1 MSTYSASTSHG
12 KTGRTNVADPLSC
25 NPSYRLS
32 LVAHALRAQL
42 CVTTR
47 SKTTATLAA
56 VPVTPT
62 EPALQTQDG
71 LWENSLP
78 LVTSLTSPHVTFV
91 TSPVTPSNPFD
102 LAADTVISE
111 DMVMEVAEQ
120 PVLDLYAELK
130 QGYQSDAWFANSNN
144 RQELNLIDGLWW
156 KGDRLVI
163 PNVSLVRTALL
174 WDYHDS
180 PYAGHLGVNKTL
192 HNMQRS
198 FWWQGMFSDI
208 NGYVRTCVSCQR
220 SKRSPVKPSGL
231 LQPLHIRYSYIC

>member
-1 MSTYSASTSHG
+1 MS
-12 KTGRTNVADPLSC
+12 R
-25 NPSYRLS
+25 NPSYRPATS
-32 LVAHALRAQL
+32 LAAHVLRAQL
-42 CVTTR
+42 CVTTQ
-47 SKTTATLAA
+47 SKTIPTPAATL
-56 VPVTPT
+56 VTPF

-71 LWENSLP
+71 PWANSLP
-78 LVTSLTSPHVTFV
+78 PVTSLTSPHVTSV

-102 LAADTVISE
+102 LAADTVIPG
-111 DMVMEVAEQ
+111 DMVIEVAEQ
-120 PVLDLYAELK
+120 PVLDLYVQSK

-144 RQELNLIDGLWW
+144 LQDLKFLDGLWW

-163 PNVSLVRTALL
+163 PNVSRVCTALL

-208 NGYVRTCVSCQR
+208 NGYIRTCVSCQC
-220 SKRSPVKPSGL
+220 SKCSSPLVCCNLCTLHMVLGTESL
-231 LQPLHIRYSYIC
+231 LALSHIFLRPRQAMTLF